1 MEFYYQN
8 RSKNVLVWAL
18 VAYCM
23 VCILFASV
31 GFALAVY
38 AFFFEFPIPFD
49 MAMLLMLA
57 MLLINGSV
65 AVFALDLILWQIT
78 GKEKILITDKQIQ
91 VYHYG
96 RIVKK
101 QQSITIRNIKRVTAN
116 NFWSSVITSFFTP
129 TKQGCVRV
137 ASANHAIYLGKNL
150 TDAETQ
156 KLIELITQRVKVEE
170 SCQAI

>member
-49 MAMLLMLA
+49 MAMLLMLP
-57 MLLINGSV
+57 MLLINGFV

-78 GKEKILITDKQIQ
+78 GKEKI
-91 VYHYG
+91 H
-96 RIVKK
+96 
-101 QQSITIRNIKRVTAN
+101 IK
-116 NFWSSVITSFFTP
+116 S
-129 TKQGCVRV
+129 Q
-137 ASANHAIYLGKNL
+137 
-150 TDAETQ
+150 
-156 KLIELITQRVKVEE
+156 
-170 SCQAI
+170 